1 MSERPI
7 LIEAP
12 DEDVLTLAECKD
24 MLGISGTSQDDLIEA
39 AMAASVSAL
48 DAASGGWL
56 GRALRPQTWELRLD
70 EFPSCDDEIQLPFP
84 PLISV
89 TSIIYD
95 DAAGDETTMDAADYN
110 VLGVGGRSYGSVK
123 PIYGSNWP
131 SSLCYPESVRIQYI
145 CGYDDD
151 DMPAAI
157 QQAVA
162 MMTRSVMANVERN
175 LFVTHDKVEGVG
187 EKRYSVSTDGIKV
200 MKQASDALL
209 QSYKI
214 WTV

>member
-1 MSERPI
+1 MSQRSI

-12 DEDVLTLAECKD
+12 DEDVVTLAECKNA
-24 MLGISGTSQDDLIEA
+24 LGISGTSQDDLIEA
-39 AMAASVSAL
+39 ALAASVSAL

-56 GRALRPQTWELRLD
+56 GRALRPQTWELRLSD
-70 EFPSCDDEIQLPFP
+70 FPSCDDEIELPFP

-89 TSIIYD
+89 TSIKYD
-95 DAAGDETTMDAADYN
+95 DSSGDEQTIDAADY
-110 VLGVGGRSYGSVK
+110 VVFGVGGRSYGSVK
-123 PIYGSNWP
+123 PAYDTSWP
-131 SSLCYPESVRIQYI
+131 SSRCYPDSVRIQYV

-151 DMPAAI
+151 AMPAAI
-157 QQAVA
+157 QQAVS

-209 QSYKI
+209 QSYKM
-214 WTV
+214 WDL